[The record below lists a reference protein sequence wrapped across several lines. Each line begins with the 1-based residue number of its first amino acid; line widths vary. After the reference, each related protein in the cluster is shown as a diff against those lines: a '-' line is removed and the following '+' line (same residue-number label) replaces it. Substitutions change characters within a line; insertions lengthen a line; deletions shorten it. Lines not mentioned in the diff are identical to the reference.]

1 MEGVNTAG
9 VVSVAVGALTA
20 VTATAATYY
29 LASQPE
35 PNSVPAVDLNNQ
47 SDILEVCLPFTGNT
61 VICVFAD
68 FFRLLCPSN
77 QRKGDILLLVRTLHA
92 CT

>member
-1 MEGVNTAG
+1 MNAAG

-47 SDILEVCLPFTGNT
+47 SDILEVCLAFTYQYS
-61 VICVFAD
+61 VK
-68 FFRLLCPSN
+68 FRPKNC
-77 QRKGDILLLVRTLHA
+77 
-92 CT
+92 

>member
-29 LASQPE
+29 LASQQE

-47 SDILEVCLPFTGNT
+47 SDILEVCLAFTYQYSVKFRPKIVRPKNGN
-61 VICVFAD
+61 
-68 FFRLLCPSN
+68 
-77 QRKGDILLLVRTLHA
+77 H
-92 CT
+92 